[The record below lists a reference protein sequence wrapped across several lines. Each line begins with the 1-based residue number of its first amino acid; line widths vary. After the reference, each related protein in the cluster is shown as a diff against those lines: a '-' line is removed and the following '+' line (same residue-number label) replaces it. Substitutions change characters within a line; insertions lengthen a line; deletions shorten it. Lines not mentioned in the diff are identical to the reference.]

1 LSEKQNITRKLLS
14 SGATIDEMNTVRKH
28 LSKVKGGRLA
38 EIINKRFRVLTLILS
53 DVVEDKIDVIASGP
67 TVPDLTTF
75 EDTKNVLVKYK
86 LWKNQKLIS
95 KKLRDLIIDGM
106 SGNISDTPKPGNPI
120 FTNIH
125 NVIIGN
131 NNIACKN
138 IKSFFEKRG
147 IKTMYLGSSFTGK
160 SKDLGHFF
168 FRLVDDFPSIST
180 PYAFVFGGET
190 TVDLKNKINGI
201 GGRNQEAV
209 LSAASR
215 FEHLDDDIDF
225 TITSFGTDGIDGN
238 SQAAGALVNPVILSR
253 ITRNGLNISKYLKNH
268 DSNTFFN
275 KVNGALYTK
284 ITGTNVND
292 VAIVCRLK

>member
-1 LSEKQNITRKLLS
+1 
-14 SGATIDEMNTVRKH
+14 M
-28 LSKVKGGRLA
+28 
-38 EIINKRFRVLTLILS
+38 
-53 DVVEDKIDVIASGP
+53 
-67 TVPDLTTF
+67 
-75 EDTKNVLVKYK
+75 
-86 LWKNQKLIS
+86 
-95 KKLRDLIIDGM
+95 RDLIIDGM

-160 SKDLGHFF
+160 SKDLGHFL

-238 SQAAGALVNPVILSR
+238 SQAAGAVVNPVILST
-253 ITRNGLNISKYLKNH
+253 ITRKGLNISKYLKNH

-275 KVNGALYTK
+275 KVNSALYTK

-292 VAIVCRLK
+292 VSIVCRLK